1 MSFELARPEWLTL
14 WVIIPLWWYWLRPRA
29 GWGLLVARGQEATS
43 ISLRPWLGWLAEN
56 SPRVFRALAVAL
68 LIVALA
74 EPRLVSTYEEPI
86 TEGVGIA
93 FAIDLSTSMWAEDM
107 AERTTRTVSYTHLT
121 LPTSDLV

>member
-74 EPRLVSTYEEPI
+74 EWFFQETDSSLACSI
-86 TEGVGIA
+86 
-93 FAIDLSTSMWAEDM
+93 LSFLFE
-107 AERTTRTVSYTHLT
+107 
-121 LPTSDLV
+121 